1 MSYKKITIFH
11 PKQLKMIRLIKK
23 WIINTFGFSK
33 SETNGSL
40 ILIGLVIA
48 VAIIPRLLLNMQ
60 KTAEVSSDS
69 DKAKLQEWYNSIK
82 FSSAEDSRDI
92 DNPELP
98 AEVPL
103 NLTAFDPNI
112 ISLDEL
118 VLMGIP
124 KNVSRNIIN
133 YRNAGGSYHAKEDLK
148 KIYGMEEHLFTSM
161 EPYLLLPDQK
171 PKITL
176 TNKSSNVEETV
187 PESDKELIT
196 IAINAATAEELTIIR
211 GIGPTLSE
219 RIIKYRDLLGGFY
232 SQDQLFEVYGLEVE
246 VIDALIE
253 KIVIDSL
260 RPTININE
268 VDLKS
273 LSSHPYISYPLA
285 KAIINYRTVHGPFE
299 EKSGIKKIKIV
310 SDSLYNKL
318 SPYISV
324 RP

>member
-11 PKQLKMIRLIKK
+11 SKQLKMIRLIKK

-69 DKAKLQEWYNSIK
+69 DKDKLQEWYSSIQ
-82 FSSAEDSRDI
+82 FSSSEKPNI
-92 DNPELP
+92 IEKPELP
-98 AEVPL
+98 DKLPL
-103 NLTAFDPNI
+103 SLKAFDPNA

-124 KNVSRNIIN
+124 QSISNNIIS
-133 YRNAGGSYHAKEDLK
+133 YRSAGGSYRTKDDLK
-148 KIYGMEEHLFTSM
+148 KIYGMDEHLFTSI
-161 EPYLLLPDQK
+161 EPYLLLPGK
-171 PKITL
+171 EPKITF
-176 TNKSSNVEETV
+176 TNKRSNVEETV
-187 PESDKELIT
+187 SESDKELIT
-196 IAINAATAEELTIIR
+196 IAINSAAAEELTIIR
-211 GIGPTLSE
+211 GIGPALSE
-219 RIIKYRDLLGGFY
+219 RIIKYRDLLGGFH
-232 SQDQLFEVYGLEVE
+232 SQDQLFEVYGLEE
-246 VIDALIE
+246 GVINALIE
-253 KIVIDSL
+253 KIIIDSI
-260 RPTININE
+260 RSTVYINE
-268 VDLKS
+268 VDLKN

-299 EKSGIKKIKIV
+299 EKSDLKKIKIV